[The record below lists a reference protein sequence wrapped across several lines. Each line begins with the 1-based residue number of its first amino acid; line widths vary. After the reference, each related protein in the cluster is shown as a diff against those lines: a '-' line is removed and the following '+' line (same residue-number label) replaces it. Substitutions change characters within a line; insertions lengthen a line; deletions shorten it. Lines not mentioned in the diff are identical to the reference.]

1 MLILSRV
8 SYKLIPHSLQQKLK
22 NFLEQYT
29 VREEH
34 FQKQLEAKD
43 LTVQL
48 AEAKLQH
55 QMELTARES
64 ERVKLALGKAK
75 EFSEREMHLQVRI
88 PSAALRSSWVGRQDA
103 HLASLFALF
112 MDDA

>member
-1 MLILSRV
+1 M
-8 SYKLIPHSLQQKLK
+8 
-22 NFLEQYT
+22 
-29 VREEH
+29 REEH

-64 ERVKLALGKAK
+64 ERVQLALNKAK
-75 EFSEREMHLQVRI
+75 EFSEREMQLQVRT
-88 PSAALRSSWVGRQDA
+88 
-103 HLASLFALF
+103 LASRLFV
-112 MDDA
+112 